1 MPDERRNEPRHA
13 FVCGIEGG
21 PLRRGGSN
29 TSVTGRVVNI
39 SESGLGIVAD
49 QQLAPQVVLSW
60 RLLLPGLPSVPVLAQ
75 VRWVQAVPLV
85 ENSFRLGLKFLAR

>member
-21 PLRRGGSN
+21 PLRRKPKS
-29 TSVTGRVVNI
+29 SVTGRVVNV

-49 QQLAPQVVLSW
+49 QQLAPQTVISW
-60 RLLLPGLPSVPVLAQ
+60 RLQLPGLPSLPVLAQ
-75 VRWVQAVPLV
+75 VRWAQAVPHDHH
-85 ENSFRLGLKFLAR
+85 SFRLGLKFLVR

>member
-1 MPDERRNEPRHA
+1 MPDERRHEPRQP
-13 FVCGIEGG
+13 FVCGIEGE
-21 PLRRGGSN
+21 PQRRGPKTAIS
-29 TSVTGRVVNI
+29 GRVVNI

-49 QQLAPQVVLSW
+49 QQLAPQVVMSW

-75 VRWVQAVPLV
+75 VRWVQAVPRV